1 MQNIEAESRGYTMQ
15 SIGYALTIYMQNPV
29 LLSTLLTTL
38 PCSSSTHLSSNP
50 FRALLAASFTGFH
63 TPIPFSKLF
72 PSSAAPPTSPPSSP
86 HPPPFLPPPPPP
98 RVASLSIRPRNLKAA
113 LRDQNPTAIRNILM
127 AVESLPEP
135 LPVTFYNALLAAC
148 AKEGNAQVVLR
159 RSTHPSAV
167 YIYHPSF
174 TSRHHL
180 SFLPSVNAIL
190 TKKFTIIIDI
200 NIIIVII
207 IIDIIDIIVIIIV
220 ITIIIIKI
228 IIVININIIINVN
241 ITFGIFIIIITI
253 IIVII
258 TVSATSFVVIAFK
271 LADSLKNGPSHPQ
284 FHPYATNLH
293 THSTHLLTWHP
304 FPARWHET
312 CMS

>member
-1 MQNIEAESRGYTMQ
+1 MPSIRLGLQSPHQQFYQAKMQNIEAESRGYTMQ

-113 LRDQNPTAIRNILM
+113 LRDHNPTAIRSILT
-127 AVESLPEP
+127 AVQSAPEP

-148 AKEGNAQVVLR
+148 AKEGNAQVPICSLHL
-159 RSTHPSAV
+159 SSLT
-167 YIYHPSF
+167 SF
-174 TSRHHL
+174 TL
-180 SFLPSVNAIL
+180 SPL
-190 TKKFTIIIDI
+190 
-200 NIIIVII
+200 
-207 IIDIIDIIVIIIV
+207 
-220 ITIIIIKI
+220 
-228 IIVININIIINVN
+228 
-241 ITFGIFIIIITI
+241 
-253 IIVII
+253 
-258 TVSATSFVVIAFK
+258 
-271 LADSLKNGPSHPQ
+271 
-284 FHPYATNLH
+284 
-293 THSTHLLTWHP
+293 
-304 FPARWHET
+304 FPAIHECQT
-312 CMS
+312 